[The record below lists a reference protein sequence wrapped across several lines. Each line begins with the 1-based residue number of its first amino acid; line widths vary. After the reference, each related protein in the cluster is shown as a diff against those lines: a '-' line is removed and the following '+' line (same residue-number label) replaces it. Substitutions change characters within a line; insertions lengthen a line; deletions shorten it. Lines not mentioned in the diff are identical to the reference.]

1 MRAFSFLVS
10 SILFLVFALCLY
22 ASINTGV
29 SLKYEVDESQIA
41 VGMNDKLSQP
51 QKENRLSELGKRGWY
66 LKTQIA
72 VLRVG
77 SALSIISIVLINI
90 RKKRV

>member
-51 QKENRLSELGKRGWY
+51 QRENRLSELGKRGRY

-72 VLRVG
+72 LLRVG
-77 SALSIISIVLINI
+77 AALSIVSIVLVNI